1 MSEEEFGST
10 VPKPESAPGTVEP
23 GWGTPPPPPPPP
35 QYSQPYTPP
44 PPGYVPP
51 VAAAPGLSENAA
63 SALAYVTFIPAI
75 IFLLV
80 PPYNLSPKVKFHCIQ
95 ELGLTAVQIVLIFF
109 LIIPILGWLIW
120 MLGSL
125 ALLIVWIMCILKA
138 SQGGAF
144 KLPALGDFAAKQSG
158 YNG

>member
-1 MSEEEFGST
+1 MSEQEFGST
-10 VPKPESAPGTVEP
+10 PTPAETPPGTVEP
-23 GWGTPPPPPPPP
+23 GWGTPPPPPPP
-35 QYSQPYTPP
+35 
-44 PPGYVPP
+44 GYVPTP
-51 VAAAPGLSENAA
+51 PAAAPGLSETAA